1 MIMLLS
7 IKYLNS
13 ILIFFSNVNWGT
25 FLCNLLYQWRK
36 QDPLISI
43 KDNFKNLQTLF
54 LSLILLHLLT
64 VSFCSFL
71 ASELRAQSVQLGW
84 TSVESETDSYSV
96 VVRKYVNHS
105 PAILVYSSSSSI
117 NKTQYSQYP
126 STIYITM

>member
-64 VSFCSFL
+64 VSFCFFL

-117 NKTQYSQYP
+117 NKTQYSQYS
-126 STIYITM
+126 STVYKTV

>member
-126 STIYITM
+126 STVYNTA

>member
-117 NKTQYSQYP
+117 NKTQYSQYS
-126 STIYITM
+126 STVYKTV

>member
-1 MIMLLS
+1 MLLS

-64 VSFCSFL
+64 VSFCFFL

-117 NKTQYSQYP
+117 NKTQYSQYS
-126 STIYITM
+126 STVYKTV

>member
-126 STIYITM
+126 STIYNTM

>member
-126 STIYITM
+126 STVYNTV